1 MTSNGLRMFLIFYV
15 FGFFVIFTNYKAAM
29 VSYSAIPVVP
39 SPIGFLEDSNICHC
53 SLVIYIHIFRY
64 LRGVGS

>member
-15 FGFFVIFTNYKAAM
+15 FGFFVIFTTYKAAM

-39 SPIGFLEDSNICHC
+39 SPIGIMDNCNIH
-53 SLVIYIHIFRY
+53 LKVIKY
-64 LRGVGS
+64 LQIPLRNWLTAHS